1 MRRLVLVAAFCAV
14 VLAPSAQASVL
25 LGLAGDTDRFRS
37 QTGQATDSGHVFL
50 GWNQGY
56 LWGRQFEAWFPML
69 GPTPMIAFGT
79 KGRGGGEY
87 ITPAGIA
94 NGKGD
99 GYLLNLNHEASVWG
113 GPVIVRPL
121 AEMNGHWNYYCAY
134 NSNGSYRGTA
144 HSTANFRR
152 AFRRIYIVMHGGPLA
167 RLNARLARW
176 NMPPLRVA
184 HDLPALPAPQMR
196 VLWNPQ
202 GFGSPNIRA
211 NSAQAY
217 YPGDGFV
224 DIVGND
230 LYDIRYKA
238 EWTANQSLYA
248 AHPSKPYAIGEW
260 GLWGIDDPAF
270 VRHMAGFVKTHPRV
284 VLIGWYK
291 SQLGSI
297 FDLGTKP
304 KSRAAYKTYILPLGR

>member
-1 MRRLVLVAAFCAV
+1 MRRLVLVAVFCALA
-14 VLAPSAQASVL
+14 LAPSANASIL
-25 LGLAGDTDRFRS
+25 LGLSGDSDRFRL
-37 QTGQATDSGHVFL
+37 QTGQVTDSGHVFL
-50 GWNQGY
+50 AWNQGY
-56 LWGRQFEAWFPML
+56 LWGRQFEAWFPLL
-69 GPTPMIAFGT
+69 GNTPTIAFGT
-79 KGRGGGEY
+79 KAKGGGEF
-87 ITPAGIA
+87 ITPAAIA

-99 GYLLNLNHEASVWG
+99 AYLLNLNHEAALWG
-113 GPVIVRPL
+113 GSLIVRPM

-134 NSNGSYRGTA
+134 NANGSYRGAA

-152 AFRRIYIVMHGGPLA
+152 AFRRIYIIMHGGALA
-167 RLNARLARW
+167 ELNARLARW
-176 NMPPLRVA
+176 NMPPLRTSNDV
-184 HDLPALPAPQMR
+184 PSLPAPQMR

-217 YPGDGFV
+217 YPGDAFV

-238 EWTANQSLYA
+238 EWTANQNLYA

-270 VRHMAGFVKTHPRV
+270 VRHMASFVRTHPRV
-284 VLIGWYK
+284 VMIGWYK

-304 KSRAAYKTYILPLGR
+304 RSRAAYHNYIVPLG